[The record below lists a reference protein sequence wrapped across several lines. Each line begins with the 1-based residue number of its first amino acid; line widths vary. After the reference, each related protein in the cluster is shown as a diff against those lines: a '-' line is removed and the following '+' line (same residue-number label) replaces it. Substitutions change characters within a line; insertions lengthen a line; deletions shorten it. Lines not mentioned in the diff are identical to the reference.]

1 MATKVALMFIQI
13 IRIYLI
19 LVIIRA
25 VISWFNPDPKAP
37 LVRLLTWLT
46 EPVLA
51 PFRRIIP
58 PIPVPRTNVRIDL
71 APLFVLLIGGWL
83 LTKLRF

>member
-1 MATKVALMFIQI
+1 MILILI
-13 IRIYLI
+13 LRIYLALI
-19 LVIIRA
+19 IIRA
-25 VISWFNPDPKAP
+25 LMSWFNPDPEAP

-58 PIPVPRTNVRIDL
+58 PIAVPKTNVRIDI
-71 APLFVLLIGGWL
+71 APIFVLLIGGWL
-83 LTKLRF
+83 LTKLRY

>member
-1 MATKVALMFIQI
+1 MILLQI
-13 IRIYLI
+13 LRVYLF

-25 VISWFNPDPKAP
+25 VMSWFNPDPEAP
-37 LVRLLTWLT
+37 LVRVLTWLT

-58 PIPVPRTNVRIDL
+58 PIAIPGTNVRIDL
-71 APLFVLLIGGWL
+71 APIFVLLIGGWL
-83 LTKLRF
+83 MTKLRY